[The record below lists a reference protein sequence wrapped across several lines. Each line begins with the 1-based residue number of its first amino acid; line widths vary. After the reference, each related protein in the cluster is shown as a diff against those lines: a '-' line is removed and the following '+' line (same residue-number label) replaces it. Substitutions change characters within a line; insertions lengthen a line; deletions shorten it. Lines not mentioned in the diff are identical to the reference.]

1 MKIGQIVKERYEILE
16 ILGEG
21 GMAFVYKARDMQLE
35 RFVAIKTLKPNYVN
49 QETFVDRFKREAK
62 TAANLNHPNIV
73 QIFDWGIE
81 DEPYFVMEYIEG
93 NTLTSIIAKNRT
105 ISLSD
110 ILFIGAQVSSGLH
123 AAHQKGLVHRDIK
136 PGNIMITPDGK
147 VKVTDFGIVSLQNE
161 ESDITKTGSILG
173 TASYI
178 SPEQAQGKPVSIE
191 SDLYSLGTVLY
202 ELITGKAPFSGDSPI
217 STATKHLTEKPEKPS
232 LFRRDLPKGVESA
245 ILKLL
250 EKATYDRFKSAE
262 DLRAT
267 LLQQRKALQSEQTR
281 ENLVDLTNPKVK
293 LRFTLPALII
303 SIGVVIGTVW
313 TLTQVFDG
321 LPVDGGAPTLIEIP
335 DLTGSEQ
342 AQALEDLQNLGFK
355 VGIENSADA
364 SVPAGSVIRTQP
376 PSNTVINPDS
386 LVTIIV
392 SVGPEAFPIPYVL
405 DIETERAIYV
415 VEESGFTLGQLLE
428 VNDENIPR
436 GFVISQNPVAGTK
449 MSPGT
454 KVDLVVSKGPSLIEI
469 SDLSRKSPEDA
480 IQILE
485 TLGFEYELIE
495 EYSEDVE
502 IGLVS
507 GTIPEAG
514 EIVTPDELIQVI
526 VSLGIKIEVPEVEG
540 LGYEDAINILEE
552 LGLVVTVSGDTNGV
566 VRKQIPRKGEFVE
579 PEGVVEL
586 TFGRLRTKKLKIE
599 LINWYKNNKRS
610 FSWRNTKILGKFY

>member
-1 MKIGQIVKERYEILE
+1 MKIGQIVKERYEILQV
-16 ILGEG
+16 LGEG
-21 GMAFVYKARDMQLE
+21 GMAFVYKARDTQLE

-81 DEPYFVMEYIEG
+81 EEPYFVMEYIEG
-93 NTLTSIIAKNRT
+93 DTLTSIISKNKT

-161 ESDITKTGSILG
+161 ESDITKTGSVLG

-217 STATKHLTEKPEKPS
+217 STATKHLTEKPEKLS
-232 LFRRDLPKGVESA
+232 TYRKDLPRGVENA

-267 LLQQRKALQSEQTR
+267 LLQQRKMLQSEQTR
-281 ENLVDLTNPKVK
+281 ENLVDLTNPKIK
-293 LRFTLPALII
+293 LRFTLPALLL
-303 SIGVVIGTVW
+303 SVGVVIGTIW
-313 TLTQVFDG
+313 TLTKVFDG
-321 LPVDGGAPTLIEIP
+321 LPVDGGTQTLVEIP

-342 AQALEDLQNLGFK
+342 AQALQDLQSLGFK
-355 VGIENSADA
+355 VGIENAADS

-376 PSNTVINPDS
+376 PSNTIINPES

-392 SVGPEAFPIPYVL
+392 SVGPEAFPIPYIL

-415 VEESGFTLGQLLE
+415 VEESGFILGQLLE
-428 VNDENIPR
+428 VNDNNIPR

-449 MSPGT
+449 MSPGSS
-454 KVDLVVSKGPSLIEI
+454 VDLVVSKGPSLIEI

-485 TLGFEYELIE
+485 TLGFKYELVE
-495 EYSEDVE
+495 EYSEDIE

-507 GTIPEAG
+507 GTLPEAG
-514 EIVTPDELIQVI
+514 EIVTPDQIIQVV
-526 VSLGIKIEVPEVEG
+526 VSLGIRIEMPEVDG
-540 LGYEDAINILEE
+540 LSYEEAISILEE
-552 LGLVVTVSGDTNGV
+552 LNLIPTVVGDTSGK
-566 VRKQIPRKGEFVE
+566 VRMQIPRKGEFVE
-579 PEGVVEL
+579 PGQVVEL
-586 TFGRLRTKKLKIE
+586 TFGD
-599 LINWYKNNKRS
+599 
-610 FSWRNTKILGKFY
+610 

>member
-1 MKIGQIVKERYEILE
+1 MKIGQIVKNRYEILE

-21 GMAFVYKARDMQLE
+21 GMAFVYKARDTQLE
-35 RFVAIKTLKPNYVN
+35 RLVAIKTLKPNYVN
-49 QETFVDRFKREAK
+49 QETFVERFKREAK

-81 DEPYFVMEYIEG
+81 DEPFFVMEYIEG

-123 AAHQKGLVHRDIK
+123 AAHEKGLVHRDIK

-202 ELITGKAPFSGDSPI
+202 ELITGKPPFAGDTPI
-217 STATKHLTEKPEKPS
+217 STATKHLTERPEKPS
-232 LFRRDLPKGVESA
+232 SFRRDLPKGVESA
-245 ILKLL
+245 IMKLL
-250 EKATYDRFKSAE
+250 EKATYDRYKSAE

-267 LLQQRKALQSEQTR
+267 LLQQRKSLQSEQTR
-281 ENLVDLTNPKVK
+281 ENLVDLTNPKIK
-293 LRFTLPALII
+293 LRFTLPALLM

-335 DLTGSEQ
+335 DLTGSDQ

-355 VGIENSADA
+355 VGIENAADS
-364 SVPAGSVIRTQP
+364 SVPSGSVIQTQP
-376 PSNTVINPDS
+376 QSNTIVNPDS

-405 DIETERAIYV
+405 DIETDRAIYV
-415 VEESGFTLGQLLE
+415 VEESGFALGQLLE
-428 VNDENIPR
+428 VNDDNIPR
-436 GFVISQNPVAGTK
+436 GFIISQNPVAGTK
-449 MSPGT
+449 MSPGST
-454 KVDLVVSKGPSLIEI
+454 VDLVVSKGPSLIKI

-507 GTIPEAG
+507 GTLPEVG
-514 EIVTPDELIQVI
+514 EIVAPDQVIQVI

-540 LGYEDAINILEE
+540 LNYEDAIKVLEE
-552 LGLVVTVSGDTNGV
+552 LNLVVTVNGDTNGI
-566 VRKQIPRKGEFVE
+566 VRKQIPRKGELLE

-586 TFGRLRTKKLKIE
+586 TFG
-599 LINWYKNNKRS
+599 N
-610 FSWRNTKILGKFY
+610 

>member
-21 GMAFVYKARDMQLE
+21 GMAFVYKARDTQLE

-81 DEPYFVMEYIEG
+81 EEPYFVMEYIEG
-93 NTLTSIIAKNRT
+93 NTLTSIIAKNRS

-202 ELITGKAPFSGDSPI
+202 ELITGKAPFNGDSPI
-217 STATKHLTEKPEKPS
+217 STATKHLTEKPDKPS
-232 LFRRDLPKGVESA
+232 LYRRDLPKGVESA
-245 ILKLL
+245 ILRLL
-250 EKATYDRFKSAE
+250 EKASYDRFKSAE

-313 TLTQVFDG
+313 TLMQVFDG

-355 VGIENSADA
+355 VGIENSADS

-376 PSNTVINPDS
+376 PFNTVINPDS

-428 VNDENIPR
+428 VNDEKTPR

-454 KVDLVVSKGPSLIEI
+454 TVDLVVSKGPSLIEI

-502 IGLVS
+502 VGLVS
-507 GTIPEAG
+507 GTLPEAG
-514 EIVTPDELIQVI
+514 EIVTPDKLIQVI
-526 VSLGIKIEVPEVEG
+526 VSLGIRIEVPEVEG
-540 LGYEDAINILEE
+540 LKYEDAIRVLEE
-552 LGLVVTVSGDTNGV
+552 LGLVATVSGDTNDV
-566 VRKQIPRKGEFVE
+566 VRKQIPRKGEFLE

-586 TFGRLRTKKLKIE
+586 TFG
-599 LINWYKNNKRS
+599 N
-610 FSWRNTKILGKFY
+610 

>member
-16 ILGEG
+16 VLGEG
-21 GMAFVYKARDMQLE
+21 GMAFVYKARDTQLE

-81 DEPYFVMEYIEG
+81 EEPYFVMEYIEG

-267 LLQQRKALQSEQTR
+267 LLQQRKSLQSEQTR

-293 LRFTLPALII
+293 LRFTLPALIV

-355 VGIENSADA
+355 VGIENSADS

-376 PSNTVINPDS
+376 PSNTIINPDS

-405 DIETERAIYV
+405 DIETERAIYL
-415 VEESGFTLGQLLE
+415 VEENGFTLGQLLE

-454 KVDLVVSKGPSLIEI
+454 TVDLVVSKGPSLIKI

-485 TLGFEYELIE
+485 TLGFKYELIE
-495 EYSEDVE
+495 EYSEDIE

-507 GTIPEAG
+507 GTLPKAG
-514 EIVTPDELIQVI
+514 EIVTPDEIIQVI
-526 VSLGIKIEVPEVEG
+526 VSLGIRIEVPEVEG
-540 LGYEDAINILEE
+540 LKYEDAIRVLEE
-552 LGLVVTVSGDTNGV
+552 LGLVATVSGDTNDV
-566 VRKQIPRKGEFVE
+566 VRKQIPRKGEFIE

-586 TFGRLRTKKLKIE
+586 TFG
-599 LINWYKNNKRS
+599 N
-610 FSWRNTKILGKFY
+610 

>member
-21 GMAFVYKARDMQLE
+21 GMAFVYKARDTQLE

-49 QETFVDRFKREAK
+49 QETFVERFKREAK

-110 ILFIGAQVSSGLH
+110 ILFIGAQVSNGLH

-202 ELITGKAPFSGDSPI
+202 ELIAGRPPFSGDTPI
-217 STATKHLTEKPEKPS
+217 STATKHLTERPEKLS
-232 LFRRDLPKGVESA
+232 SFRRDLPKGVEST
-245 ILKLL
+245 IMKML

-262 DLRAT
+262 DVRAT
-267 LLQQRKALQSEQTR
+267 LLQQRKSLQSEQTR
-281 ENLVDLTNPKVK
+281 ENLVDLTNPKIK
-293 LRFTLPALII
+293 LRFTLPALLI
-303 SIGVVIGTVW
+303 SIGVVVGTIW

-321 LPVDGGAPTLIEIP
+321 LPVDGGTPTLIEIP

-342 AQALEDLQNLGFK
+342 ARALEDLQNLGFK
-355 VGIENSADA
+355 VGIENSADP

-376 PSNTVINPDS
+376 QSNSVVNPDS

-405 DIETERAIYV
+405 DIESERAIYV
-415 VEESGFTLGQLLE
+415 IEESGFTLGQLLE
-428 VNDENIPR
+428 VNDDNIPR

-449 MSPGT
+449 MSPEST
-454 KVDLVVSKGPSLIEI
+454 VDLVVSKGPSLIEI

-485 TLGFEYELIE
+485 TLGFQYELIE
-495 EYSEDVE
+495 EFSEDVE

-507 GTIPEAG
+507 GTLPEAG
-514 EIVTPDELIQVI
+514 EIVTPDQLIQVI

-540 LGYEDAINILEE
+540 LSYEDAIQILEE
-552 LGLVVTVSGDTNGV
+552 LNLVVTVDGDTNGL
-566 VRKQIPRKGEFVE
+566 VRKQIPRKGEFLE

-586 TFGRLRTKKLKIE
+586 TFG
-599 LINWYKNNKRS
+599 N
-610 FSWRNTKILGKFY
+610 

>member
-21 GMAFVYKARDMQLE
+21 GMAFVYKARDTQLE

-49 QETFVDRFKREAK
+49 QNTFVERFRREAQ

-73 QIFDWGIE
+73 QIFDWGIDE
-81 DEPYFVMEYIEG
+81 EPYFVMEYIEG
-93 NTLTSIIAKNRT
+93 NTLTSIISKNRT

-110 ILFIGAQVSSGLH
+110 ILFIGSQVSSGLH
-123 AAHQKGLVHRDIK
+123 AAHMKGLVHRDIK

-202 ELITGKAPFSGDSPI
+202 ELIAGRPPFSGDSPI
-217 STATKHLTEKPEKPS
+217 ATATKHLTDKPEKLS
-232 LFRRDLPKGVESA
+232 TFRRDLPKGVENA
-245 ILKLL
+245 VMKLL
-250 EKATYDRFKSAE
+250 EKATYDRYRSAE

-267 LLQQRKALQSEQTR
+267 LLQQRKNLQAEQTR
-281 ENLVDLTNPKVK
+281 ENLVDLTNPKIK
-293 LRFTLPALII
+293 LRFTLPALLI
-303 SIGVVIGTVW
+303 SIALVAGTIW
-313 TLTQVFDG
+313 TLGRVFDG
-321 LPVDGGAPTLIEIP
+321 LPADGGAPTVVEIP

-342 AQALEDLQNLGFK
+342 AQALLDLQNLGFR
-355 VGIENSADA
+355 VGIENAADPV
-364 SVPAGSVIRTQP
+364 VPAGAVIRTQP
-376 PSNTVINPDS
+376 PANTVTNPDT

-405 DIETERAIYV
+405 DLETERAIYV
-415 VEESGFTLGQLLE
+415 IEESGFAIGQTLE
-428 VNDENIPR
+428 VNDDTVPR

-449 MSPGT
+449 MGPDST
-454 KVDLVVSKGPSLIEI
+454 VDLVISAGPSLIVI

-485 TLGFEYELIE
+485 TLGFEYEIIE
-495 EYSEDVE
+495 EYSENVDV
-502 IGLVS
+502 GLVS
-507 GTIPEAG
+507 HTLPGQG
-514 EIVTPDELIQVI
+514 EIATLDQVIQVI
-526 VSLGIKIEVPEVEG
+526 VSLGLKVEVPNVIGFTYQE
-540 LGYEDAINILEE
+540 ASNILQEV
-552 LGLVVTVSGDTNGV
+552 GLLPSASGDTGGRV
-566 VRKQIPRKGEFVE
+566 SDQSPKEGEFLD
-579 PEGVVEL
+579 PEGFVEL
-586 TFGRLRTKKLKIE
+586 TFG
-599 LINWYKNNKRS
+599 
-610 FSWRNTKILGKFY
+610 G

>member
-21 GMAFVYKARDMQLE
+21 GMAFVYKARDTQLE

-81 DEPYFVMEYIEG
+81 KEPYFVMEYIEG

-232 LFRRDLPKGVESA
+232 VFRRDLPKGVESA

-321 LPVDGGAPTLIEIP
+321 LPVDGGAPTLVEIP
-335 DLTGSEQ
+335 DLAGSEQ

-415 VEESGFTLGQLLE
+415 VEESGFILGQLLE
-428 VNDENIPR
+428 VNDEGIPR

-454 KVDLVVSKGPSLIEI
+454 KVDLVISKGPSLIEI

-495 EYSEDVE
+495 EYSEDIE

-514 EIVTPDELIQVI
+514 EIVTPDQLIQVV
-526 VSLGIKIEVPEVEG
+526 VSLGIRIEMPEVDG
-540 LGYEDAINILEE
+540 LSYEEAINILEE
-552 LGLVVTVSGDTNGV
+552 LNLIATVVGDTNGK

-579 PEGVVEL
+579 PGQVVEL
-586 TFGRLRTKKLKIE
+586 TFGD
-599 LINWYKNNKRS
+599 
-610 FSWRNTKILGKFY
+610 

>member
-21 GMAFVYKARDMQLE
+21 GMAFVYKARDTQLE

-81 DEPYFVMEYIEG
+81 EEPYFVMEYIEG

-202 ELITGKAPFSGDSPI
+202 ELIAGKAPFSGDSPI

-232 LFRRDLPKGVESA
+232 VFRRDLPKGVESA

-321 LPVDGGAPTLIEIP
+321 LPVDGGAPALVEIP

-415 VEESGFTLGQLLE
+415 VEESGFILGQLLE

-514 EIVTPDELIQVI
+514 EIVTPDQLIQVV
-526 VSLGIKIEVPEVEG
+526 VSLGIRIEMPEVDG
-540 LGYEDAINILEE
+540 LSYEDAINILEE
-552 LGLVVTVSGDTNGV
+552 LNLIATVVGDTNGK

-579 PEGVVEL
+579 PGQVVEL
-586 TFGRLRTKKLKIE
+586 TFGD
-599 LINWYKNNKRS
+599 
-610 FSWRNTKILGKFY
+610 

>member
-21 GMAFVYKARDMQLE
+21 GMAFVYKARDTQLE

-81 DEPYFVMEYIEG
+81 EEPYFVMEYIEG
-93 NTLTSIIAKNRT
+93 NTLTSIIAKNRS

-202 ELITGKAPFSGDSPI
+202 ELITGKAPFNGDSPI
-217 STATKHLTEKPEKPS
+217 STATKHLTEKPDKPS
-232 LFRRDLPKGVESA
+232 LYRRDLPKGVESA
-245 ILKLL
+245 ILRLL
-250 EKATYDRFKSAE
+250 EKASYDRFKSAE

-321 LPVDGGAPTLIEIP
+321 LPVDGGGPTLIEIP

-342 AQALEDLQNLGFK
+342 AQALQDLQNLGFK
-355 VGIENSADA
+355 VGIENSADS

-376 PSNTVINPDS
+376 PFNTVINPDS

-428 VNDENIPR
+428 VNDEKTPR

-454 KVDLVVSKGPSLIEI
+454 TVDLVVSKGPSLIEI

-502 IGLVS
+502 VGLVS
-507 GTIPEAG
+507 GTLPEAG
-514 EIVTPDELIQVI
+514 EIVTPDKLIQVI
-526 VSLGIKIEVPEVEG
+526 VSLGIRIEVPEVEG
-540 LGYEDAINILEE
+540 LKYEDAIRVLEE
-552 LGLVVTVSGDTNGV
+552 LGLVATVSGDTNDV
-566 VRKQIPRKGEFVE
+566 VRKQIPRKGEFLE

-586 TFGRLRTKKLKIE
+586 TFG
-599 LINWYKNNKRS
+599 N
-610 FSWRNTKILGKFY
+610 

>member
-1 MKIGQIVKERYEILE
+1 MKIGQIVKDRYEILE

-21 GMAFVYKARDMQLE
+21 GMAFVYKARDTQLE

-49 QETFVDRFKREAK
+49 QETFVERFKREAK

-110 ILFIGAQVSSGLH
+110 ILFIGAQVSNGLH

-202 ELITGKAPFSGDSPI
+202 ELIAGKPPFTGDTPI
-217 STATKHLTEKPEKPS
+217 STATKHLTEKPEKLS
-232 LFRRDLPKGVESA
+232 SFRRDLPKGVENT
-245 ILKLL
+245 IMKML

-262 DLRAT
+262 DVRAT
-267 LLQQRKALQSEQTR
+267 LLQQRKSLQSEQTR
-281 ENLVDLTNPKVK
+281 ENLVDLTNPKIK
-293 LRFTLPALII
+293 LRFTLPALLI
-303 SIGVVIGTVW
+303 SIGVVVGTIW

-321 LPVDGGAPTLIEIP
+321 LPVDGGTPTLVEIP

-355 VGIENSADA
+355 VGIENSADT

-376 PSNTVINPDS
+376 QSNTVVNPDS

-405 DIETERAIYV
+405 DIETERAVYV
-415 VEESGFTLGQLLE
+415 VEESGFILGQLLE
-428 VNDENIPR
+428 VNDDNIPR

-449 MSPGT
+449 MSPGST
-454 KVDLVVSKGPSLIEI
+454 IDLVISKGPSLIEI

-495 EYSEDVE
+495 EFSENIEV
-502 IGLVS
+502 GLVS
-507 GTIPEAG
+507 GTLPEAG
-514 EIVTPDELIQVI
+514 EVVTPDQLIQVI

-540 LGYEDAINILEE
+540 LNYEDAIKILEE
-552 LGLVVTVSGDTNGV
+552 LNLVVTVNGDTSGV
-566 VRKQIPRKGEFVE
+566 VRKQIPRKGEFLE

-586 TFGRLRTKKLKIE
+586 TFG
-599 LINWYKNNKRS
+599 S
-610 FSWRNTKILGKFY
+610 

>member
-21 GMAFVYKARDMQLE
+21 GMAFVYKARDTQLE

-81 DEPYFVMEYIEG
+81 EEPYFVMEYIEG

-202 ELITGKAPFSGDSPI
+202 ELIAGKAPFSGDSPI

-232 LFRRDLPKGVESA
+232 VFRRDLPKGVESA

-321 LPVDGGAPTLIEIP
+321 LPVDGGAPALVEIP

-355 VGIENSADA
+355 VGIENSANA

-415 VEESGFTLGQLLE
+415 VEESGFILGQLLE

-514 EIVTPDELIQVI
+514 EIVTPDQLIQVV
-526 VSLGIKIEVPEVEG
+526 VSLGIRIEMPEVDG
-540 LGYEDAINILEE
+540 LSYEDAINILEE
-552 LGLVVTVSGDTNGV
+552 LNLIATVVGDTNGK

-579 PEGVVEL
+579 PGQVVEL
-586 TFGRLRTKKLKIE
+586 TFGD
-599 LINWYKNNKRS
+599 
-610 FSWRNTKILGKFY
+610 

>member
-16 ILGEG
+16 VLGEG
-21 GMAFVYKARDMQLE
+21 GMAFVYKARDTQLE

-81 DEPYFVMEYIEG
+81 EEPYFVMEYIEG

-267 LLQQRKALQSEQTR
+267 LLQQRKSLQSEQTR

-293 LRFTLPALII
+293 LRFTLPALIV

-355 VGIENSADA
+355 VGIENSADS

-376 PSNTVINPDS
+376 PSNTIINPDS

-405 DIETERAIYV
+405 DIETERAIYL
-415 VEESGFTLGQLLE
+415 VEENGFTLGQLLE

-454 KVDLVVSKGPSLIEI
+454 TVDLVVSKGPSLIEI

-485 TLGFEYELIE
+485 TLGFKYELIE
-495 EYSEDVE
+495 EYSEDIE

-507 GTIPEAG
+507 GTLPKAG

-526 VSLGIKIEVPEVEG
+526 VSLGIRIEVPEVEG
-540 LGYEDAINILEE
+540 LKYEDAIRVLEE
-552 LGLVVTVSGDTNGV
+552 LGLVATVSGDTNDV
-566 VRKQIPRKGEFVE
+566 VRKQIPRKGEFIE

-586 TFGRLRTKKLKIE
+586 TFG
-599 LINWYKNNKRS
+599 N
-610 FSWRNTKILGKFY
+610 

>member
-232 LFRRDLPKGVESA
+232 LFRRDLPKGVETA

-303 SIGVVIGTVW
+303 SIGVVFGTIW

-321 LPVDGGAPTLIEIP
+321 LPIDGGAPTLIEIP

-376 PSNTVINPDS
+376 PSNTLINPDS

-454 KVDLVVSKGPSLIEI
+454 TVDLVVSKGPSLIEI
-469 SDLSRKSPEDA
+469 TDLSRKSPEDA

-552 LGLVVTVSGDTNGV
+552 LGLVVTVSGDTNGI
-566 VRKQIPRKGEFVE
+566 VRKQIPRKGEFLE

-586 TFGRLRTKKLKIE
+586 TFG
-599 LINWYKNNKRS
+599 S
-610 FSWRNTKILGKFY
+610 

>member
-81 DEPYFVMEYIEG
+81 EEPYFVMEYIEG

-232 LFRRDLPKGVESA
+232 LYRRDLPKGVESA
-245 ILKLL
+245 ILRLL
-250 EKATYDRFKSAE
+250 EKASYDRFKSAE

-355 VGIENSADA
+355 VGIENSADS

-454 KVDLVVSKGPSLIEI
+454 TVDLVVSKGPSLIEI

-507 GTIPEAG
+507 GTLPEAG

-526 VSLGIKIEVPEVEG
+526 VSLGIRIEVPEVEG
-540 LGYEDAINILEE
+540 LKYEDAIRVLEE
-552 LGLVVTVSGDTNGV
+552 LGLVATVSGDTNDV
-566 VRKQIPRKGEFVE
+566 VRKQIPRKGEFIE

-586 TFGRLRTKKLKIE
+586 TFG
-599 LINWYKNNKRS
+599 N
-610 FSWRNTKILGKFY
+610 

>member
-1 MKIGQIVKERYEILE
+1 MKIGQIVKDRYEILE

-21 GMAFVYKARDMQLE
+21 GMAFVYKARDTQLE
-35 RFVAIKTLKPNYVN
+35 RLVAIKTLKPNYVN
-49 QETFVDRFKREAK
+49 QETFVERFKREAK

-81 DEPYFVMEYIEG
+81 DEPFFVMEYIEG

-123 AAHQKGLVHRDIK
+123 AAHEKGLVHRDIK

-202 ELITGKAPFSGDSPI
+202 ELISGKPPFAGDTPI
-217 STATKHLTEKPEKPS
+217 STATKHLTERPEKPS
-232 LFRRDLPKGVESA
+232 SFRRDLPKGVESA
-245 ILKLL
+245 IMKLL

-267 LLQQRKALQSEQTR
+267 LLQQRKSLQSEQTR
-281 ENLVDLTNPKVK
+281 ENLVDLTNPKIK
-293 LRFTLPALII
+293 LRFTLPALLM

-355 VGIENSADA
+355 VGIENAADS
-364 SVPAGSVIRTQP
+364 SVPSGSVIQTQP
-376 PSNTVINPDS
+376 QSNTVVNPDS

-405 DIETERAIYV
+405 DIETDRAIYV
-415 VEESGFTLGQLLE
+415 VEESGFALGQLLE
-428 VNDENIPR
+428 VNDDNIPR
-436 GFVISQNPVAGTK
+436 GFIISQNPVAGTK
-449 MSPGT
+449 MSPGST
-454 KVDLVVSKGPSLIEI
+454 VDLVVSKGPSLIKI

-507 GTIPEAG
+507 GTLPEVG
-514 EIVTPDELIQVI
+514 EIVAPDQVIQVI

-540 LGYEDAINILEE
+540 LNYEDAIKVLEE
-552 LGLVVTVSGDTNGV
+552 LNLVVTVNGETNGI
-566 VRKQIPRKGEFVE
+566 VRKQIPRKGEFLE

-586 TFGRLRTKKLKIE
+586 TFG
-599 LINWYKNNKRS
+599 N
-610 FSWRNTKILGKFY
+610 

>member
-81 DEPYFVMEYIEG
+81 KEPYFVMEYIEG

-232 LFRRDLPKGVESA
+232 LYRRDLPKGVESA
-245 ILKLL
+245 ILRLL
-250 EKATYDRFKSAE
+250 EKASYDRFKSAE

-355 VGIENSADA
+355 VGIENSADS

-454 KVDLVVSKGPSLIEI
+454 TVDLVVSKGPSLIEI

-507 GTIPEAG
+507 GTLPEAG

-526 VSLGIKIEVPEVEG
+526 VSLGIRIEVPEVEG
-540 LGYEDAINILEE
+540 LKYEDAIRVLEE
-552 LGLVVTVSGDTNGV
+552 LGLVATVSGDTNDV
-566 VRKQIPRKGEFVE
+566 VRKQIPRKGEFIE

-586 TFGRLRTKKLKIE
+586 TFG
-599 LINWYKNNKRS
+599 N
-610 FSWRNTKILGKFY
+610 

>member
-110 ILFIGAQVSSGLH
+110 ILFIGAQVSNGLH

-178 SPEQAQGKPVSIE
+178 SPEQAQGKPVSFE

-232 LFRRDLPKGVESA
+232 LFRRDLPRGVEGA

-250 EKATYDRFKSAE
+250 EKASYDRFKSAE

-293 LRFTLPALII
+293 LRFTLPALVL
-303 SIGVVIGTVW
+303 SIGVVIGTIW

-454 KVDLVVSKGPSLIEI
+454 AVDLVVSKGPSLIEI

-485 TLGFEYELIE
+485 TLGFEYELVE

-502 IGLVS
+502 VGLVS

-514 EIVTPDELIQVI
+514 EIVTPDQLIQVV
-526 VSLGIKIEVPEVEG
+526 VSLGIIIEMPEVDG
-540 LGYEDAINILEE
+540 LTYEDAINILEE
-552 LGLVVTVSGDTNGV
+552 LNLIATVVGDTNGR
-566 VRKQIPRKGEFVE
+566 VRKQIPRKGELVE
-579 PEGVVEL
+579 PGQVIEL
-586 TFGRLRTKKLKIE
+586 TFGD
-599 LINWYKNNKRS
+599 
-610 FSWRNTKILGKFY
+610 

>member
-81 DEPYFVMEYIEG
+81 EEPYFVMEYIEG

-202 ELITGKAPFSGDSPI
+202 ELITGRAPFSGDSPI

-232 LFRRDLPKGVESA
+232 LYRRDLPKGVESA
-245 ILKLL
+245 ILRLL
-250 EKATYDRFKSAE
+250 EKASYDRFKSAE

-355 VGIENSADA
+355 VGIENSADS

-454 KVDLVVSKGPSLIEI
+454 TVDLVVSKGPSLIEI

-507 GTIPEAG
+507 GTLPEAG

-526 VSLGIKIEVPEVEG
+526 VSLGIRIEVPEVEG
-540 LGYEDAINILEE
+540 LKYEDAIRILEE
-552 LGLVVTVSGDTNGV
+552 LGLVATVSGDTNDV
-566 VRKQIPRKGEFVE
+566 VRKQIPRKGEFIE

-586 TFGRLRTKKLKIE
+586 TFG
-599 LINWYKNNKRS
+599 N
-610 FSWRNTKILGKFY
+610 

>member
-1 MKIGQIVKERYEILE
+1 MKIGQIVKDRYEILE

-21 GMAFVYKARDMQLE
+21 GMAFVYKARDTQLE
-35 RFVAIKTLKPNYVN
+35 RLVAIKTLKPNYVN
-49 QETFVDRFKREAK
+49 QETLVERFKREAK

-81 DEPYFVMEYIEG
+81 DEPFFVMEYIEG

-123 AAHQKGLVHRDIK
+123 AAHEKGLVHRDIK

-202 ELITGKAPFSGDSPI
+202 ELITGKPPFAGDTPI
-217 STATKHLTEKPEKPS
+217 STATKHLTERPEKPS
-232 LFRRDLPKGVESA
+232 SFRRDLPKGVESA
-245 ILKLL
+245 IMKLL

-267 LLQQRKALQSEQTR
+267 LLQQRKSLQSEQTR
-281 ENLVDLTNPKVK
+281 ENLVDLTNPKIK
-293 LRFTLPALII
+293 LRFTLPALLM

-335 DLTGSEQ
+335 DLTGSDQ

-355 VGIENSADA
+355 VGIENAADS
-364 SVPAGSVIRTQP
+364 SVPSGSVIQTQP
-376 PSNTVINPDS
+376 QSNTIVNPDS

-405 DIETERAIYV
+405 DIETDRAIYV
-415 VEESGFTLGQLLE
+415 VEESGFALGQLLE
-428 VNDENIPR
+428 VNDDNIPR
-436 GFVISQNPVAGTK
+436 GFIISQNPVAGTK
-449 MSPGT
+449 MSPGST
-454 KVDLVVSKGPSLIEI
+454 VDLVVSKGPSLIKI

-485 TLGFEYELIE
+485 TFGFEYELIE

-507 GTIPEAG
+507 GTLPEVG
-514 EIVTPDELIQVI
+514 EIVAPDQVIQVI

-540 LGYEDAINILEE
+540 LNYEDAIKVLEE
-552 LGLVVTVSGDTNGV
+552 LNLVVTVNGETNGI
-566 VRKQIPRKGEFVE
+566 VRKQIPRKGEFLE

-586 TFGRLRTKKLKIE
+586 TFG
-599 LINWYKNNKRS
+599 N
-610 FSWRNTKILGKFY
+610 

>member
-93 NTLTSIIAKNRT
+93 NTLTSIISKNRT

-267 LLQQRKALQSEQTR
+267 LLQQRKSLQSEQTR

-293 LRFTLPALII
+293 LRFTLPALVI
-303 SIGVVIGTVW
+303 SIGVVFGTIW

-454 KVDLVVSKGPSLIEI
+454 SVDLVVSKGPSLIEI

-552 LGLVVTVSGDTNGV
+552 LGLVATVSGDTNGV
-566 VRKQIPRKGEFVE
+566 VRKQIPRKGEFLE

-586 TFGRLRTKKLKIE
+586 TFG
-599 LINWYKNNKRS
+599 S
-610 FSWRNTKILGKFY
+610 

>member
-21 GMAFVYKARDMQLE
+21 GMAFVYKARDTQLE

-49 QETFVDRFKREAK
+49 QGSFVDRFKREAK

-178 SPEQAQGKPVSIE
+178 SPEQAQGKSVSIE

-217 STATKHLTEKPEKPS
+217 STAAKHLTEKPEKPS
-232 LFRRDLPKGVESA
+232 LFRRDLPRGVESA

-262 DLRAT
+262 DLRAI

-293 LRFTLPALII
+293 LRFTLPALIM

-321 LPVDGGAPTLIEIP
+321 LPADGGAPTLVEIP

-355 VGIENSADA
+355 VGIENSASS

-376 PSNTVINPDS
+376 PSSTIINPDS

-392 SVGPEAFPIPYVL
+392 SVGPEAYPIPYVL
-405 DIETERAIYV
+405 DIETERAVYV
-415 VEESGFTLGQLLE
+415 IEESGFTIGQLLE
-428 VNDENIPR
+428 VNDDSIPR

-454 KVDLVVSKGPSLIEI
+454 TVDLVVSKGPSLIEI

-495 EYSEDVE
+495 EYSENVE

-514 EIVTPDELIQVI
+514 EIVTPDQLIQVV
-526 VSLGIKIEVPEVEG
+526 VSLGIRIVMPEVDG
-540 LGYEDAINILEE
+540 LNYEDAINILEE
-552 LGLVVTVSGDTNGV
+552 LNLIPTIVGDTNGK
-566 VRKQIPRKGEFVE
+566 VRQQIPRKGEFVE
-579 PEGVVEL
+579 PGQVVEL
-586 TFGRLRTKKLKIE
+586 TFGD
-599 LINWYKNNKRS
+599 
-610 FSWRNTKILGKFY
+610 